1 MRNTRIGT
9 VALVIRYDGSQP
21 QLLDK
26 FSDDREIAA
35 LEAALQSGAE
45 DPMHVVYE
53 LRERQ
58 TREDEEFGDYVEEL
72 LSQPFVRPEIQEH
85 GIQWLKS
92 KIRIEEYQQTET
104 QAAQIIAEY
113 AFRLFRENPD
123 RKEFL
128 LNGPAATV
136 RIRVHV
142 LRAAVKPESGP
153 TSQVA

>member
-9 VALVIRYDGSQP
+9 VALVIRYDGPQP

-26 FSDDREIAA
+26 LSDDREIAA
-35 LEAALQSGAE
+35 LEAALQSGE
-45 DPMHVVYE
+45 TDPMHVVYE

-58 TREDEEFGDYVEEL
+58 TREDDEFGDYVEEL

-92 KIRIEEYQQTET
+92 KIRIEEYQRTET
-104 QAAQIIAEY
+104 QAAQVIAEY
-113 AFRLFRENPD
+113 AFRLFQENPE

-128 LNGPAATV
+128 LSGPAATV
-136 RIRVHV
+136 RVRIHV
-142 LRAAVKPESGP
+142 LCAAEIGSESS
-153 TSQVA
+153 SQAA